1 MKRYKIL
8 SEDFE
13 LAKRLSS
20 FFKNNTVKALNI
32 KPKGFATGYIS
43 NLINHAMVGIKLPES
58 HPSVYELD

>member
-20 FFKNNTVKALNI
+20 FFKNTVKALNI

-43 NLINHAMVGIKLPES
+43 NLINHAVVGIKLPES

>member
-1 MKRYKIL
+1 MDKYKIL

-20 FFKNNTVKALNI
+20 FFKTIVKALNI

-43 NLINHAMVGIKLPES
+43 NLINHAAVGIKLIES
-58 HPSVYELD
+58 HPSI